1 MRAAAALRGELAVHV
16 KHAMENGMAKVE
28 SILNKNAMAENLEA
42 KTRFQEQNRLL
53 QASQRGHTE
62 CVQALLEKVADDTG
76 DQYRVE
82 LNQFYVSQDFEN
94 LGESKS
100 IERKCLGGGIV
111 RKPAGFG
118 EAGS

>member
-1 MRAAAALRGELAVHV
+1 M
-16 KHAMENGMAKVE
+16 
-28 SILNKNAMAENLEA
+28 
-42 KTRFQEQNRLL
+42 KTRATLR
-53 QASQRGHTE
+53 R
-62 CVQALLEKVADDTG
+62 LLEKVADDTG

-82 LNQFYVSQDFEN
+82 LNHFYVSQDLES

-100 IERKCLGGGIV
+100 IERKCLGGGIGGIV

>member
-1 MRAAAALRGELAVHV
+1 M
-16 KHAMENGMAKVE
+16 
-28 SILNKNAMAENLEA
+28 
-42 KTRFQEQNRLL
+42 KTRATLR
-53 QASQRGHTE
+53 R
-62 CVQALLEKVADDTG
+62 LLEKVADDTG

-82 LNQFYVSQDFEN
+82 LNQFYVSQDLES

-118 EAGS
+118 EAGG